1 MDKSRGKQK
10 KIESEYY
17 DKIVNIT
24 LIDQKMSPDFDL
36 KRNKFYRILSP
47 KLKTRLV
54 KELLDNLYRRFKYFF
69 SDINLRSVAD
79 DTLVRK
85 ILSSLQC
92 EVFMP

>member
-1 MDKSRGKQK
+1 
-10 KIESEYY
+10 
-17 DKIVNIT
+17 
-24 LIDQKMSPDFDL
+24 MSPDFDL

-47 KLKTRLV
+47 KLKNRLV
-54 KELLDNLYRRFKYFF
+54 KELLDNLHRRFKYFF